1 MHLIINGEQQLVP
14 DQLTVLQLLEH
25 LHITGPVAVECNRS
39 IIPRAE
45 HGTAELRD
53 GDSLE
58 IVHFVGGG

>member
-1 MHLIINGEQQLVP
+1 MHLTINGEQQLVP

-39 IIPRAE
+39 IIPRAQ
-45 HGTAELRD
+45 HATAALKE
-53 GDSLE
+53 GDQLE